1 MRSILRIMKTEL
13 RVLFCSPIAW
23 LILIVFAFQ
32 AGFEFCSQLADILR
46 GQALGYSPYA
56 ATSRIFGGYGGVIT
70 QMLDNL
76 YLYIPL
82 LTMGLMSREL
92 SSGSIKLLYSSPVS
106 NAQVIAGKYLATM
119 VYSLAFV
126 AILLL
131 EVIFCRIVVKDF
143 DTTMVAVALL
153 GLYLTVCVYA
163 AIGLFMSTIT
173 QYQVVAAIGTLAV
186 LAVLNF
192 IGGVGQEIDFVRDVT
207 YWLSISG
214 RSKTFMDGMINSS
227 DVLYF
232 LLVVLLFL
240 ALSIIRLHGERSKVS
255 AAGSCLRYGSVIVL
269 VLGLGYLTSRP
280 KMIHYYDGTQTK
292 RNTLTEASQEVV
304 SQLEGGLTMTT
315 YVNMLEDNYYQGMPA
330 SRNYDMNR
338 FENYIRFKPE
348 MKIRYV
354 YYYHRANNA
363 HLDARFPDLDDRQRM
378 DTLCTLN
385 DWDADRFLPYEE
397 VAKTVDLSGER
408 YRFVR
413 VIERENGQR
422 VFLRLYEDQ
431 SRQPGETEIS
441 TALKTLVSPTPLV
454 GFVTGHDERSIDN
467 LGVRGY
473 GLFAREVTFRYSL
486 VNEGFRVGNVSLE
499 QPVDEEV
506 DILVISD
513 MRKPLSEVEM
523 GHYLDFLARGGNLLI
538 LGEPRRQPQMNPL
551 IAPLGLRFTDDMLV
565 RPAPQQLAD
574 VMIGN
579 FTPELGACSSGIRSA
594 IRQGKCMA
602 TTSACGIEQ
611 TADAG
616 YTIIDGIT
624 TDSLGVWNE
633 RQTVNFV
640 DEVPTCDPAK
650 GEIEQSYS
658 LMKYLTRQ
666 VGDREQRIVVM
677 GDADCFASNELN
689 AERSGIDAANFS
701 LIQAIFKLMSYDEYP
716 MEIHRVRPPDD
727 KVHLTQAADIWLK
740 LCYGWLLPGIL
751 LACSLAV
758 WIRRRNR

>member
-46 GQALGYSPYA
+46 SQALGYSAYA
-56 ATSRIFGGYGGVIT
+56 ASSRIFGGYGGVAT

-92 SSGSIKLLYSSPVS
+92 SSGSIMLLYSSPVS
-106 NAQVIAGKYLATM
+106 NARVIVGKYLAAM
-119 VYSLAFV
+119 VYGLAFV

-131 EVIFCRIVVKDF
+131 EVVLCRFVVKDF

-192 IGGVGQEIDFVRDVT
+192 IGSVGQEIDFVRDVT

-214 RSKTFMDGMINSS
+214 RSKTFMDGMINSA

-255 AAGSCLRYGSVIVL
+255 AAGSCLRYGSVVVI

-292 RNTLTEASQEVV
+292 RNTLTETSQEVV
-304 SQLEGGLTMTT
+304 SRLEGGLTMTT
-315 YVNMLEDNYYQGMPA
+315 YVNMLEENYYQGMPA

-338 FENYIRFKPE
+338 FESYIRFKPE

-354 YYYHRANNA
+354 YYYHRAHNA
-363 HLDARFPDLDDRQRM
+363 HLDARFPELDDRQRM

-413 VIERENGQR
+413 LIECENGQR
-422 VFLRLYEDQ
+422 VFLRIYEDT

-467 LGVRGY
+467 MGVRGY

-486 VNEGFRVGNVSLE
+486 VNEGFRVTNISLE
-499 QPVDEEV
+499 EPVDADV
-506 DILVISD
+506 DVLVIAD
-513 MRKPLSEVEM
+513 MRRPFSEAEMRHYTEYLS
-523 GHYLDFLARGGNLLI
+523 RGGNLLI

-551 IAPLGLRFTDDMLV
+551 LAPLGLRFTDDMLV
-565 RPAPQQLAD
+565 RPVPEQLAD
-574 VMIGN
+574 VMVGS
-579 FTPELGACSSGIRSA
+579 FTPEFGALAPSIRTA
-594 IRQGKCMA
+594 IRRGECLA
-602 TTSACGIEQ
+602 TASACGIEQ

-616 YTIIDGIT
+616 FTTIDCAV

-640 DEVPTCDPAK
+640 DEVPTCDPAT

-658 LMKYLTRQ
+658 LMKYLTRE
-666 VGDREQRIVVM
+666 VGGREQRIVVA
-677 GDADCFASNELN
+677 GDSDCFASSELN
-689 AERSGIDAANFS
+689 AQRSGIQSANFS
-701 LIQAIFKLMSYDEYP
+701 LIQAVFKLMSYGEFP
-716 MEIHRVRPPDD
+716 LEIHRVRPPDD
-727 KVHLTQAADIWLK
+727 RVYLTQAANIWLK
-740 LCYGWLLPGIL
+740 IGYNWLLPGIL
-751 LACSLAV
+751 LACSLTV